1 MTPTFITL
9 DFETYYD
16 DKYSLKKLTTLE
28 YVYDERFKVHGV
40 GIQVNDGEPYY
51 VYNDTDVD
59 DVGNHLKT
67 LFPDGNTHTLLCHN
81 TMFDALIMDIHYN
94 VRAAWYQDT
103 QLMGRGCNPH
113 ASSALAAM
121 CEMVWPNDSS
131 KRKGEELS
139 DFSGMRDLTVPE
151 QEKLGGYCNNDVR
164 LTYDLYQEL
173 VKSYPDTELEIIHLT
188 IKMWVVPNFILDQS
202 RVAKHRDNV
211 IAETAELVEA
221 SGVSQEVLASN
232 LKFTDFLKLAFEIEV
247 PTKVSPA
254 TGKVAPALGKND
266 VAFQELQRQKPE
278 LSHVWRARLAV
289 KSTIEESR
297 AKRLLKNA
305 ALDRGQIRVPLKYY
319 GAHTGRASGGEKIN
333 LQNLKRGSE
342 LRRSLTA
349 PKGHY
354 VYVCDLS
361 QIEARMLA
369 WFAGETQLVED
380 FRDGVDIYSDFA
392 SGIYGRKINRKK
404 EIPHPDTGKLYKP
417 DVTEGHVGK
426 VCVLGLGYNMGP
438 GRFQDTLAQGTMG
451 GPPVFFNDEE
461 SKHIVYTLYR
471 GKYRAIVNSWA
482 EGQKAL
488 TDMLTGNYR
497 EWSAVTIG
505 DSRLVLPNGMAL
517 NYNGLQSVDHPDAR
531 DEFQYYNGKKWV
543 KIYGGLLVE
552 NIMQALA
559 ADIIKQHMIALAK
572 KFTDGNVAL
581 QVHDEIIV
589 VMPSDCADE
598 RMAEMEYIMRQTM
611 PWCSDLPIDCE
622 GGYALDYSK

>member
-1 MTPTFITL
+1 MTPTFVTL

-16 DKYSLKKLTTLE
+16 TKYSLKKLTTLE

-40 GIQVNDGEPYY
+40 GIQINNSRPYY
-51 VYNDTDVD
+51 VYNDSDVD
-59 DVGNHLKT
+59 DIKNELQR
-67 LFPDGNTHTLLCHN
+67 LFPAGNTHTLLCHN
-81 TMFDALIMDIHYN
+81 TAFDALIMDIHYG
-94 VRAAWYQDT
+94 VRAGWYQDT

-113 ASSALAAM
+113 ASSSLEAM
-121 CEMVWPNDSS
+121 CLMVWPNDPI
-131 KRKGEELS
+131 KRKGTELS
-139 DFSGMRDLTVPE
+139 DFKGVRDLTVE
-151 QEKLGGYCNNDVR
+151 DQETLGDYCINDVF
-164 LTYDLYQEL
+164 LTYDLYQAL
-173 VKSYPDTELEIIHLT
+173 IPFYPEAELETIHLT
-188 IKMWVVPNFILDQS
+188 LKMWVEPNFILDQS

-211 IAETAELVEA
+211 MAETARLIEA

-232 LKFTDFLKLAFEIEV
+232 PKFTDFLKLAFDIEV
-247 PTKVSPA
+247 PTKISLT

-266 VAFQELQRQKPE
+266 IAFQELQRQKPD
-278 LSHVWRARLAV
+278 LSHVWQARLAV

-305 ALDRGQIRVPLKYY
+305 ELDQGRIRVPLKYY

-369 WFAGETQLVED
+369 WFAGEDQLTED
-380 FRDGVDIYSDFA
+380 FRNGVDIYSDFA
-392 SGIYGRKINRKK
+392 SGIYGRKINRKS
-404 EIPHPDTGKLYKP
+404 EIVHPDTGKLYKP

-438 GRFQDTLAQGTMG
+438 PKFQNTLAQGALG
-451 GPPVFFNDEE
+451 GPPVFFDEQTCR
-461 SKHIVYTLYR
+461 HIVYDLYR
-471 GKYRAIVNSWA
+471 GKYRAIVNSWS

-488 TDMLTGNYR
+488 TDMLTGNHR
-497 EWSAVTIG
+497 QWSAVTID
-505 DSRLVLPNGMAL
+505 DSRLILPNGMAL
-517 NYNGLQSVDHPDAR
+517 NYPGLREVDHPDAR
-531 DEFQYYNGKKWV
+531 NEFQYHNGKKWT
-543 KIYGGLLVE
+543 KLYGGLLVE

-559 ADIIKQHMIALAK
+559 ADVIKQQMIALSK
-572 KFTDGNVAL
+572 TFLDGNVAL

-598 RMAEMEYIMRQTM
+598 RMAEMEHVMRQTL